1 MEQNPIKQTS
11 SFDPS
16 LRLTDPDAFYAH
28 LLAAHNGL
36 SNEQSAALNARL
48 LIILA
53 NQIGELH
60 VLKTCIDAAKT

>member
-1 MEQNPIKQTS
+1 MEQNSIKQNS
-11 SFDPS
+11 SFDPN

-36 SNEQSAALNARL
+36 SDEQSAALNARL
-48 LIILA
+48 LIVLA
-53 NQIGELH
+53 NQIGDTH